1 MGQSMHLV
9 RRLIIL
15 AIVSLQPLT
24 AAAQSDFSS
33 VVSVN
38 SGSITGYDVEQRM
51 ALLTALGAPA
61 DQLRDDAIAQLIDD
75 ELKTQF
81 GERLGILISDGEVAQ
96 GLMEFTSQRN
106 IDSEDYLNRLADYGV
121 HKETMDALL
130 RAGLVWR
137 QIVQGR
143 FRSQALP
150 TDKELDEAL
159 NLAAAAARESIR
171 LAEIVLPFSERGQAE
186 TFAFAQ
192 DLAAKLNGGGD
203 FGEAAKTY
211 SRSSSASVGG
221 TLDWMPKDRL
231 PALISSQALQLSV
244 GGVSGPIP
252 FPQGIVLLKLIGERE
267 ESSDRRPDVTV
278 TYGELALAGS
288 LSDIV
293 AETSEL
299 ETCPDL
305 KRLAAKAGLA
315 DGIVGPVNLSD
326 LDASSAL
333 RIARLDIGESD
344 LAPTANGASLL
355 FLCERTSATDAE
367 MRDQMRGLL
376 FSRRIAALGDGL
388 LQELKRN
395 AVIKFQ

>member
-1 MGQSMHLV
+1 MHFVLG
-9 RRLIIL
+9 LFL
-15 AIVSLQPLT
+15 AAIAFLPPCI
-24 AAAQSDFSS
+24 AAAQSDFSN

-38 SGSITGYDVEQRM
+38 NGSITGYEVEQRM
-51 ALLTALGAPA
+51 ALLTALGAPG
-61 DQLRDDAIAQLIDD
+61 DRLRDDAMGQLIDD
-75 ELKTQF
+75 ELKLQF
-81 GERLGILISDGEVAQ
+81 SDRLGILVSDEEIDL
-96 GLMEFTSQRN
+96 GLTEFASQRN
-106 IDSEDYLNRLADYGV
+106 IEPEDYLRRLADYGV
-121 HKETMDALL
+121 HKETMDTLL
-130 RAGLVWR
+130 RSGLVWR

-143 FRSQALP
+143 FRSQAIP
-150 TDKELDEAL
+150 SEKELDDAL

-192 DLAAKLNGGGD
+192 NLAAELNGGAD

-211 SRSSSASVGG
+211 SRSSSASIGG

-231 PALISSQALQLSV
+231 PTLISSQALQLSI

-252 FPQGIVLLKLIGERE
+252 FPQGVVLLKLIGERE
-267 ESSDRRPDVTV
+267 ESADRRPDVTV
-278 TYGELALAGS
+278 TYAELALTGS
-288 LSDIV
+288 MSAI
-293 AETSEL
+293 ASQAANL

-305 KRLAAKAGLA
+305 KRLAAKIGSP
-315 DGIVGPVNLSD
+315 DGIVGPVPVTD
-326 LDASSAL
+326 LDANSAL

-344 LAPTANGASLL
+344 IAPTISGASLL
-355 FLCERTSATDAE
+355 FLCQRTSATNAE

-395 AVIKFQ
+395 AVIKYQ

>member
-9 RRLIIL
+9 RRLILL

-305 KRLAAKAGLA
+305 KRLAAKAGLT